1 MWNFSK
7 NSEQPKTLIE
17 VERKRKKYLG
27 ADGGVVSFHH
37 CWRRRRRRRRQ
48 GFKYHISMMIVCAVG
63 TTCETHFFFFFF
75 FVWIPRKLHWF
86 GFWCR
91 WESWNTTW
99 EAERERETQSKSFS
113 ELTRASLNSRPGY
126 IFGFWWASTGLGYVL
141 DLVENSK

>member
-27 ADGGVVSFHH
+27 ADGGVSFHH

-99 EAERERETQSKSFS
+99 EAEREREKPNPKVLVSWLARLWTQD
-113 ELTRASLNSRPGY
+113 RV
-126 IFGFWWASTGLGYVL
+126 IFLGFDGLQLGWAMCWI
-141 DLVENSK
+141 

>member
-27 ADGGVVSFHH
+27 ADGGGVSFHH

-91 WESWNTTW
+91 WESWNTIW
-99 EAERERETQSKSFS
+99 EREIQNESFS
-113 ELTRASLNSRPGY
+113 ELTRVLELKAGLY
-126 IFGFWWASTGLGYVL
+126 FWVLMGFNWAGLCAGFSWKFKIVIL
-141 DLVENSK
+141 

>member
-1 MWNFSK
+1 MCSFSK

-17 VERKRKKYLG
+17 VERKKYLG
-27 ADGGVVSFHH
+27 ADGGGVSFHQR
-37 CWRRRRRRRRQ
+37 WRRRRRRRRRQ
-48 GFKYHISMMIVCAVG
+48 GFQYHISMMIVCAVG
-63 TTCETHFFFFFF
+63 TPRESHFFFFFF